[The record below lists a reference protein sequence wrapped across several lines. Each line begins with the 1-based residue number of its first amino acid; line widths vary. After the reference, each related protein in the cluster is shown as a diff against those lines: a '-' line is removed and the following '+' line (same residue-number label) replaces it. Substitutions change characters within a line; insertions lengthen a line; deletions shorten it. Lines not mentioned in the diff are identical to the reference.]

1 MQKIILGVI
10 GVVVAL
16 VAIVIFSHINNIP
29 TLDENVKAKFS
40 QVDNQYKRRADLVPN
55 LVATVKGYASHEKD
69 VLTQVTEARAKVG
82 QMNLT
87 PQMLNDPKAFAQFEA
102 NQGALSSA
110 LSRLMVVV
118 ERYPELKADKN
129 FQALQSQLEGTENRI
144 SVARKDY
151 IAAVQKYNL
160 ELRTVPGRWVAAIF
174 YPEAQV
180 KENFTATPQEQSVP
194 KVEF

>member
-1 MQKIILGVI
+1 MKNIILGAI
-10 GVVVAL
+10 GVVVLL
-16 VAIVIFSHINNIP
+16 VVIMIASHINNVP
-29 TLDENVKAKFS
+29 KLDEGVKAAWG
-40 QVDNQYKRRADLVPN
+40 QVDNQYKRRADLIPN
-55 LVATVKGYASHEKD
+55 LVATVKGYASHEKE
-69 VLTQVTEARAKVG
+69 VLTEVTEARAKVG
-82 QMNLT
+82 QMNVSSD
-87 PQMLNDPKAFAQFEA
+87 MLNDPNTLAQFEA

-144 SVARKDY
+144 AVARKDY
-151 IAAVQKYNL
+151 IAAVKKYNI

-174 YPEAQV
+174 YPEAEI
-180 KENFTATPQEQSVP
+180 KESFKATPQEQATP